1 MLINTYYSERV
12 LEENKFNEEYTKVLQ
27 GIYIQVS
34 VFSTIKLHYSVC
46 ASSSFSFYG
55 GYKTE
60 IYLSQWQEESCPL
73 TILIASEQKHG
84 DNQPL
89 GQTALNRC
97 CSNDIP
103 TAPHRVR
110 HS

>member
-103 TAPHRVR
+103 TAPHCVR